1 MERVIYS
8 VEILLSTLVKQ
19 TLRRTKSASGRLIT
33 KKTQS
38 IVDYV
43 NHFNFEYHGLSF
55 NLHREVFWICFSHYI
70 FQKCRIT
77 LAFFKSSNHTKILLF
92 Y

>member
-70 FQKCRIT
+70 FQK
-77 LAFFKSSNHTKILLF
+77 
-92 Y
+92 